1 MSGSPKKFMKNEV
14 ESLTSLI
21 TDTDVITS
29 ALHTSAKSR
38 RTRYKPSPLRLR
50 VSFIMIAVTA
60 LIVIVSWFSL
70 VARSQSPGLG
80 TVATTPDL
88 VQETI
93 AAAFDADLGKR
104 QYNYLVL
111 ADLNDELR
119 AGMRVRLANAS
130 FDHGE
135 WHYAVV
141 AEDERCMGVALEM
154 QLVYVEPSAPPRS

>member
-1 MSGSPKKFMKNEV
+1 MKNEV
-14 ESLTSLI
+14 ESLTSLM

-29 ALHTSAKSR
+29 ALHTSVAKSR
-38 RTRYKPSPLRLR
+38 HSRYQPSPLQLRL
-50 VSFIMIAVTA
+50 SFMVIAATF
-60 LIVIVSWFSL
+60 LIVIISGFVFI
-70 VARSQSPGLG
+70 SQSQPPDLAP
-80 TVATTPDL
+80 VATTRDL

-93 AAAFDADLGKR
+93 AAAFDADLGQK
-104 QYNYLVL
+104 QYNYLVV

-119 AGMRVRLANAS
+119 AGMRVRLATAS

-141 AEDERCMGVALEM
+141 AEDERCLGVALET